1 MLVMTFLVLYKCL
14 PVSEEERMM
23 LHVMVVQYKNIYIQG
38 LMLIEIH
45 MAAYNISINN
55 GANFAQIKSQGCQI
69 QSPHL
74 RLMLQYV
81 YFIYQYMYIEFHL
94 DVPHIL
100 YNNSFYKFNNFIIF
114 LISDQPDIC
123 KFS

>member
-1 MLVMTFLVLYKCL
+1 MLYKCL

-23 LHVMVVQYKNIYIQG
+23 LHVMVVQYKNIHIQG
-38 LMLIEIH
+38 LMLIDIH

>member
-1 MLVMTFLVLYKCL
+1 MLYKYL

-23 LHVMVVQYKNIYIQG
+23 LHVMVVQYKNIHIQG

-55 GANFAQIKSQGCQI
+55 GANFAQIKSQDCQI

-94 DVPHIL
+94 PWMFL
-100 YNNSFYKFNNFIIF
+100 TFYIITVSIN
-114 LISDQPDIC
+114 LITL
-123 KFS
+123 

>member
-1 MLVMTFLVLYKCL
+1 MVQI
-14 PVSEEERMM
+14 
-23 LHVMVVQYKNIYIQG
+23 LHRLKVKTAKYS
-38 LMLIEIH
+38 LLIWD
-45 MAAYNISINN
+45 
-55 GANFAQIKSQGCQI
+55 
-69 QSPHL
+69 
-74 RLMLQYV
+74 LMLQYV